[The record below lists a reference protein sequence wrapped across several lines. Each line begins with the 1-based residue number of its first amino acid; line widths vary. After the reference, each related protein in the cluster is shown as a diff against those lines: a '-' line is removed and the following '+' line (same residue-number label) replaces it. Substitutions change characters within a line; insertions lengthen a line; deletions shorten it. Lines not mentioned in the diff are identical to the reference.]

1 MNALMRHCER
11 ALTFAAGRARGRVH
25 HGAEGL
31 QSGVAVVAVGQLP
44 VERGGRRGHRGR
56 VAGRL
61 VLRGRGATRSR
72 CETDT

>member
-1 MNALMRHCER
+1 MQSCDT

-44 VERGGRRGHRGR
+44 VEGGGRRGHRGR
-56 VAGRL
+56 VAGRP

-72 CETDT
+72 GDTDT